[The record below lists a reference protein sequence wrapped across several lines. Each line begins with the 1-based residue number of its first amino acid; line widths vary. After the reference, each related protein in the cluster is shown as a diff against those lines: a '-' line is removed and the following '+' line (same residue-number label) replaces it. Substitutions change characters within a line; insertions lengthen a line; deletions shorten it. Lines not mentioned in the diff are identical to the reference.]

1 MRYIQGVFYGLML
14 LLLSSQTHASLILK
28 KTRLIY
34 LSDQKS
40 ANIQAINDSEQA
52 SLVQSWIDEG
62 NIHSTPETTKVP
74 FIVTPPV
81 TKIAAHDG
89 TQLRI
94 RFIGGDLPQDRESV
108 FYLNVLNISPKPQNK
123 EGMNII
129 QLALQIRIKVFY
141 RPTAL
146 ANGVESFINNVSALH
161 SENQLSIKNPTPY
174 FLNIS
179 QLYYENN
186 QNNPIA
192 KSVMIPPY
200 STEKIEGSH
209 RQNGKLIAVYINDQ
223 GSLVSHIIQTNQLY

>member
-1 MRYIQGVFYGLML
+1 MQYIQGIIYGLIL
-14 LLLSSQTHASLILK
+14 LLLSSQTHASLMLK

-40 ANIQAINDSEQA
+40 ANIQTVNDSEHA

-62 NIHSTPETTKVP
+62 NIHSTPETTEAP

-108 FYLNVLNISPKPQNK
+108 FYLNVLDISPKPQNK

-141 RPTAL
+141 RPAAL
-146 ANGVESFINNVSALH
+146 ANGIESFINNVSALH
-161 SENQLSIKNPTPY
+161 SESQLSIKNPTPY

-186 QNNPIA
+186 QNTPIA
-192 KSVMIPPY
+192 KSIMIPPY
-200 STEKIEGSH
+200 STEKLEGSH

-223 GSLVSHIIQTNQLY
+223 GSLVTHALSVN

>member
-1 MRYIQGVFYGLML
+1 MQYIQGIIYGLIL
-14 LLLSSQTHASLILK
+14 LLLSSQTHASLMLK

-40 ANIQAINDSEQA
+40 ANIQAVNDSEHA

-62 NIHSTPETTKVP
+62 NIHSTPETTEAP

-108 FYLNVLNISPKPQNK
+108 FYLNVLDISPKPQNK

-141 RPTAL
+141 RPAAL
-146 ANGVESFINNVSALH
+146 ANGIESFINNVSALH
-161 SENQLSIKNPTPY
+161 SESQLSIKNPTPY

-186 QNNPIA
+186 QNTPIA
-192 KSVMIPPY
+192 KSIMIPPY
-200 STEKIEGSH
+200 STEKLEGSH

-223 GSLVSHIIQTNQLY
+223 GGLVTHALSVN

>member
-1 MRYIQGVFYGLML
+1 MQYIQGIIYGLIL
-14 LLLSSQTHASLILK
+14 LLLSSQTHASLMLQ

-40 ANIQAINDSEQA
+40 ANIQAINDSEHA

-62 NIHSTPETTKVP
+62 NIHSTPETTEAP

-108 FYLNVLNISPKPQNK
+108 FYLNVLDISPKPQNK

-141 RPTAL
+141 RPAAL
-146 ANGVESFINNVSALH
+146 ANGIESFINNVSALH
-161 SENQLSIKNPTPY
+161 SESQLSIKNPTPY

-186 QNNPIA
+186 QNTPIA
-192 KSVMIPPY
+192 KSIMIPPY
-200 STEKIEGSH
+200 STEKLEGSH

-223 GSLVSHIIQTNQLY
+223 GSLVTHALSVN

>member
-1 MRYIQGVFYGLML
+1 MQYIQGIIYGLIL
-14 LLLSSQTHASLILK
+14 LLLSSQTHASLMLK

-40 ANIQAINDSEQA
+40 ANIQAINDSEHA

-62 NIHSTPETTKVP
+62 NIHSTPETTEAP

-108 FYLNVLNISPKPQNK
+108 FYLNVLDISPKPQNK

-141 RPTAL
+141 RPAAL
-146 ANGVESFINNVSALH
+146 ANGIESFINNVSALH
-161 SENQLSIKNPTPY
+161 SESQLSIKNPTPY

-186 QNNPIA
+186 QNTPIA
-192 KSVMIPPY
+192 KSIMIPPY
-200 STEKIEGSH
+200 STEKLEGSH

-223 GSLVSHIIQTNQLY
+223 GSLVTHALSVN

>member
-1 MRYIQGVFYGLML
+1 ML

>member
-1 MRYIQGVFYGLML
+1 MQYIQGIIYGLIL
-14 LLLSSQTHASLILK
+14 LLLSSQTHASLMLK

-40 ANIQAINDSEQA
+40 ANIQAVNDSEHA

-62 NIHSTPETTKVP
+62 NIHSTPETTEAP

-108 FYLNVLNISPKPQNK
+108 FYLNVLDISPKPQNK

-141 RPTAL
+141 RPAAL
-146 ANGVESFINNVSALH
+146 ANGIEPFINNVSALH
-161 SENQLSIKNPTPY
+161 SESQLSIKNPTPY

-186 QNNPIA
+186 QNTPIA
-192 KSVMIPPY
+192 KSIMIPPY
-200 STEKIEGSH
+200 STEKLEGSH

-223 GSLVSHIIQTNQLY
+223 GSLVTHALSVN

>member
-1 MRYIQGVFYGLML
+1 MQYIQGIIYGLIL
-14 LLLSSQTHASLILK
+14 LLLSSQTHASLMLK

-40 ANIQAINDSEQA
+40 ANIQAVNDSEHA

-62 NIHSTPETTKVP
+62 NIHSTPETTEAP
-74 FIVTPPV
+74 FIVPPPV

-108 FYLNVLNISPKPQNK
+108 FYLNVLDISPKPQNK

-141 RPTAL
+141 RPAAL
-146 ANGVESFINNVSALH
+146 ANGIESFINNVSALH
-161 SENQLSIKNPTPY
+161 SESQLSIKNPTPY

-186 QNNPIA
+186 QNTPIA
-192 KSVMIPPY
+192 KSIMIPPY
-200 STEKIEGSH
+200 STEKLEGSH

-223 GSLVSHIIQTNQLY
+223 GSLVTHALSVN

>member
-1 MRYIQGVFYGLML
+1 MQYIQGIIYGLIL
-14 LLLSSQTHASLILK
+14 LLLSSQTHASLMLK

-40 ANIQAINDSEQA
+40 ANIQAINDSEHA

-62 NIHSTPETTKVP
+62 NIHSTPETTEAP

-108 FYLNVLNISPKPQNK
+108 FYLNVLDISPKPQNK

-141 RPTAL
+141 RPAAL
-146 ANGVESFINNVSALH
+146 ANGIESFINNVSALH
-161 SENQLSIKNPTPY
+161 SESQLSIKNPTPY

-186 QNNPIA
+186 QNTPIA
-192 KSVMIPPY
+192 KSIMIPPY
-200 STEKIEGSH
+200 STEKLEGSH

-223 GSLVSHIIQTNQLY
+223 GGLVTHALSVN

>member
-1 MRYIQGVFYGLML
+1 MQYIQGIIYGLIL
-14 LLLSSQTHASLILK
+14 LLLSSQTHASLMLK

-40 ANIQAINDSEQA
+40 ANIQAVNDSEHA

-62 NIHSTPETTKVP
+62 NIHSTPETTEAP

-108 FYLNVLNISPKPQNK
+108 FYLNVLDISPKPQNK

-141 RPTAL
+141 RPAAL
-146 ANGVESFINNVSALH
+146 ANGIESFINNVSALH
-161 SENQLSIKNPTPY
+161 SESQLSIKNPTPY

-186 QNNPIA
+186 QNTPIA
-192 KSVMIPPY
+192 KSIMIPPY
-200 STEKIEGSH
+200 STEKLEGSH

-223 GSLVSHIIQTNQLY
+223 GSLVTHALSVN

>member
-1 MRYIQGVFYGLML
+1 MQYIQGIIYGLIL
-14 LLLSSQTHASLILK
+14 LLLSSQTHASLMLK

-40 ANIQAINDSEQA
+40 ANIQAINDSEHA

-62 NIHSTPETTKVP
+62 NIHSTPETTEAP

-94 RFIGGDLPQDRESV
+94 RFIGGDLPQDREFV
-108 FYLNVLNISPKPQNK
+108 FYLNVLDISPKPQNK

-141 RPTAL
+141 RPAAL
-146 ANGVESFINNVSALH
+146 ANGIESFINNVSALH
-161 SENQLSIKNPTPY
+161 SESQLSIKNPTPY

-186 QNNPIA
+186 QNTPIA
-192 KSVMIPPY
+192 KSIMIPPY
-200 STEKIEGSH
+200 STEKLEGSH

-223 GSLVSHIIQTNQLY
+223 GSLVTHALSVN

>member
-1 MRYIQGVFYGLML
+1 MRYIQGIIYSFML

-40 ANIQAINDSEQA
+40 ANIQTINDSEQA
-52 SLVQSWIDEG
+52 SLVQSWVDEG
-62 NIHSTPETTKVP
+62 NIHSTPETTEAP

-89 TQLRI
+89 AQLRI

-108 FYLNVLNISPKPQNK
+108 FYLNVLDISPKPQNK

-141 RPTAL
+141 RPAAL
-146 ANGVESFINNVSALH
+146 ASGVESFINNVSAFH

-179 QLYYENN
+179 QLYYENS
-186 QNNPIA
+186 QNTPIA

-200 STEKIEGSH
+200 STEKLEGSH

-223 GSLVSHIIQTNQLY
+223 GSLVTHALSVN

>member
-1 MRYIQGVFYGLML
+1 MQYIQGIIYGLIL
-14 LLLSSQTHASLILK
+14 LLLSSQTHASLMLK

-40 ANIQAINDSEQA
+40 ANIQAINDSEHA

-62 NIHSTPETTKVP
+62 NIHSTPETTEAP

-108 FYLNVLNISPKPQNK
+108 FYLNVLDISPKPQNK

-141 RPTAL
+141 RPAAL
-146 ANGVESFINNVSALH
+146 ANGIESFINNVSALH
-161 SENQLSIKNPTPY
+161 SESQLSIKNPTPY

-186 QNNPIA
+186 PNTPIA
-192 KSVMIPPY
+192 KSIMIPPY
-200 STEKIEGSH
+200 STEKLEGSH

-223 GSLVSHIIQTNQLY
+223 GSLVTHALSVN

>member
-14 LLLSSQTHASLILK
+14 LLLSSQTHASLMLK

-62 NIHSTPETTKVP
+62 NIHSTPETTKAP

-141 RPTAL
+141 RPAAL

-200 STEKIEGSH
+200 STEKLEGSH
-209 RQNGKLIAVYINDQ
+209 SQNGKLIAVYINDQ
-223 GSLVSHIIQTNQLY
+223 GSLVTHALSVN

>member
-1 MRYIQGVFYGLML
+1 MRYIQGIIYGLIL
-14 LLLSSQTHASLILK
+14 LSLSSQLHASLMLK

-52 SLVQSWIDEG
+52 SLVQSWVDEG
-62 NIHSTPETTKVP
+62 NIHSTPETTEAP

-81 TKIAAHDG
+81 TKIAAHEG
-89 TQLRI
+89 AQLRI
-94 RFIGGDLPQDRESV
+94 RFIGGNLPQDRESV
-108 FYLNVLNISPKPQNK
+108 FYLNVLDISPKPQNK
-123 EGMNII
+123 EGMNLI

-146 ANGVESFINNVSALH
+146 ANGVGSFINNVSVFP

-179 QLYYENN
+179 QLYYENSP
-186 QNNPIA
+186 NNPIA
-192 KSVMIPPY
+192 KSMMIPPY
-200 STEKIEGSH
+200 STEKLAGSH
-209 RQNGKLIAVYINDQ
+209 WQNDKLIAVYINDQ
-223 GSLVSHIIQTNQLY
+223 GSLVTHTLSVN